1 MKKYGSLCLILICCI
16 CISFTGGFF
25 LGRNFNHATVE
36 ISKTPA
42 TSDSRPNDSD
52 DDIPSGDERIN
63 INTATE
69 AQLQLLPGIGEN
81 LARRI
86 VEYRNA
92 NGPFETIAQLMNVEG
107 IGTGRLNA
115 IVDYITIGG

>member
-36 ISKTPA
+36 ISKSQAP
-42 TSDSRPNDSD
+42 SDSRPSD
-52 DDIPSGDERIN
+52 GDDEVPPGDERIN

-69 AQLQLLPGIGEN
+69 DQLQLLPGIGAT
-81 LARRI
+81 LAHRI
-86 VEYRNA
+86 VEYRNM
-92 NGPFETIAQLMNVEG
+92 NGPFENVAQLMSVDG

-115 IVDYITIGG
+115 IVDYITVGG